1 MGVRVTIKLDL
12 LPDIE
17 KGLLAQA
24 AARGVSLL
32 DYVNEIVVREA
43 HVTPKSAHQ
52 RTGQELIDVCAKVR
66 GLLTD
71 EEVDTLFSRSHSLS
85 RPVDLE

>member
-1 MGVRVTIKLDL
+1 MTITLNL
-12 LPDIE
+12 QPEIE
-17 KGLLAQA
+17 EGLLAQA

-43 HVTPKSAHQ
+43 HIAPKAPSQ

-71 EEVDTLFSRSHSLS
+71 EEVDTLFSRTPSFA
-85 RPVDLE
+85 RPVDFE

>member
-1 MGVRVTIKLDL
+1 MTITLNL
-12 LPDIE
+12 QPDIE

-24 AARGVSLL
+24 TARSVSLL

-43 HVTPKSAHQ
+43 HIAPEPPRQ
-52 RTGQELIDVCAKVR
+52 RTGQELIDLSAKVR

-71 EEVDTLFSRSHSLS
+71 EEVDTLFSRTPSFT
-85 RPVDLE
+85 RPVEFE